1 MKFLFQTAILAALI
15 APASAQEIMVGD
27 ITLRFEC
34 KQDVSPYDRPP
45 GASQS
50 ATATATIPPD
60 GGWVMTGGGCERPE
74 NFTAVDMYSK
84 PTDDGKG
91 WTCQTFDF
99 PGVRLNSAVRAYVRY
114 CRIAAR

>member
-1 MKFLFQTAILAALI
+1 MKLALTLAMAAFVTTAL
-15 APASAQEIMVGD
+15 AQEATAGD
-27 ITLRFEC
+27 VTLRFEC
-34 KQDVSPYDRPP
+34 KQEFSDYDRPSGP
-45 GASQS
+45 SQT
-50 ATATATIPPD
+50 ATATAKIPSD

-74 NFTAVDMYSK
+74 NFSAVDMYSK

-99 PGVRLNSAVRAYVRY
+99 PGMRINSAVRAVVRY